1 MTLIQIVNM
10 NERIKKLAEQARINV
25 SQKNYGYYWIES
37 ADGIEKFAE
46 LIVRECMD
54 IAKQVEND
62 KFDVAG
68 SAEPEYRKGINDG
81 RRNAAWGIKNRMKL
95 HFGVKE

>member
-1 MTLIQIVNM
+1 M
-10 NERIKKLAEQARINV
+10 NKRIRELADEARKEFLELPTGYRPEQV
-25 SQKNYGYYWIES
+25 GMYPQLM
-37 ADGIEKFAE
+37 EKFAE
-46 LIVRECMD
+46 LIVAECMS

-81 RRNAAWGIKNRMKL
+81 RQNAAWGIKNRMKL
-95 HFGVKE
+95 HFGVEE

>member
-1 MTLIQIVNM
+1 MT
-10 NERIKKLAEQARINV
+10 
-25 SQKNYGYYWIES
+25 
-37 ADGIEKFAE
+37 
-46 LIVRECMD
+46 

-95 HFGVKE
+95 HFGVEE

>member
-1 MTLIQIVNM
+1 M
-10 NERIKKLAEQARINV
+10 NERIKSLIERAEYQA
-25 SQKNYGYYWIES
+25 QKQSGSDWEVHVEPSREQIF
-37 ADGIEKFAE
+37 EKFAE
-46 LIVRECMD
+46 LIVRECMS

-62 KFDVAG
+62 KFEVAG

-95 HFGVKE
+95 HFGVE

>member
-1 MTLIQIVNM
+1 M
-10 NERIKKLAEQARINV
+10 NERIDELLWQAGGYTKLSYPNDTFL
-25 SQKNYGYYWIES
+25 
-37 ADGIEKFAE
+37 DGRYALTQLQLDKFAE

-62 KFDVAG
+62 KFEVAG

-95 HFGVKE
+95 HFGVEE